1 MTARFL
7 VDEDLPRSTARALRS
22 AGYEAEDVRD
32 VGLRGRTDEQVF
44 AYSQARSFTLMS
56 ADMGFTNPWRFPV
69 RAHAGIVLI
78 RLPNELPTDAM
89 NRAIVSAM
97 ATLADE
103 SLQGTLVIVELGRIR
118 IRR

>member
-22 AGYEAEDVRD
+22 AGYETEDLRD
-32 VGLRGRTDEQVF
+32 VGLRGHTDEQVF
-44 AYSQARSFTLMS
+44 AYAQAHSLTLMS
-56 ADMGFTNPWRFPV
+56 ADMGFTNPWRFPS

-78 RLPNELPTDAM
+78 RLPNELTTDAM
-89 NRAIVSAM
+89 NREILSAL

-103 SLQGTLVIVELGRIR
+103 SLTGLLIILELGRIR